1 MQREKTTFRSDGR
14 SVGGPVSFEEARA
27 IVDAEAGD
35 ILEREAWQCDNL
47 DLPEC
52 LGRVLAAPVVADRD
66 QPPFA
71 RVTRD
76 GFAVR
81 FADVAAGTSLRLIGG
96 IRAGEIWDAGRQPL
110 QPGEAIE
117 IMTGAPLP
125 PGTDAILMVEH
136 AERSSAA
143 VEGTTEAQ
151 DRIVPE
157 RGRKLQPGENVVP
170 QGSEARQGQTLIEP
184 GTRLGPD
191 AIGLA
196 ASCGMRSLRV
206 YRQPHAA
213 VLSTG
218 DEIVELLSRNEGSQ
232 TGVEP
237 HQIYD
242 SNSQSL
248 SALVREAGASPLR
261 QAAARD
267 RKEDLV
273 ARIQKGLDAAPLLLI
288 TGGVSMGRY
297 DLVEEVLAEL
307 GAEFLFTG
315 VKIQPGKPVVFARVP
330 GGPGERSR
338 YVFGLPG
345 NPVSAMVTF
354 RLFARPILAALGGE
368 SNWQPRY
375 AMARLASEVQVKPGL
390 TRFLPAHLDTRQPLP
405 TATPT
410 KTQGSGDLA
419 ANARANCYIIVPE
432 DCERCDPG
440 HTVRVLLR

>member
-1 MQREKTTFRSDGR
+1 MTEPFS
-14 SVGGPVSFEEARA
+14 SPSLALISFPEASA
-27 IVDAEAGD
+27 IVAAEAD
-35 ILEREAWQCDNL
+35 AILRDSRPEAEL
-47 DLPEC
+47 VALHEC
-52 LGRVLAAPVVADRD
+52 LGRVLAAPLIADRD

-81 FADVAAGTSLRLIGG
+81 SEDVTAGKRLRAVGQ
-96 IRAGEIWDAGRQPL
+96 IRAGQTWGADRSPL

-125 PGTDAILMVEH
+125 PGADAVLMVERTTIIEEDAGPAIA
-136 AERSSAA
+136 AEKGRSIIS
-143 VEGTTEAQ
+143 
-151 DRIVPE
+151 
-157 RGRKLQPGENVVP
+157 GENVVP
-170 QGSEARQGQTLIEP
+170 RGSEARQGQTLMEP

-196 ASCGMRSLRV
+196 ASCGAHSLRV
-206 YRQPHAA
+206 FQPAQAA

-218 DEIVELLSRNEGSQ
+218 DEIVELLSGNEGSQ
-232 TGVEP
+232 AGVEP

-354 RLFARPILAALGGE
+354 RIFAQPILAALTGE
-368 SNWQPRY
+368 RNWQPPF
-375 AMARLASEVQVKPGL
+375 ALARLASEVRGKPGL
-390 TRFLPAHLDTRQPLP
+390 TRFLPAYLDTRQLLP
-405 TATPT
+405 TVTSV

-419 ANARANCYIIVPE
+419 ANARADCYIVVPE
-432 DCERCDPG
+432 DAHKIAVGELV
-440 HTVRVLLR
+440 HILLR